1 MSDASR
7 APYPV
12 VSARTLEPPAA
23 RGWRGMGTARRER
36 SELPRLEPHQ
46 VAVYRVGEDWVESH
60 GDLDPRSETA
70 VRATSVTVVDRRR
83 DVPVEAMVTVP
94 SADGTDCAVRVRFR
108 CTAED
113 AVELM
118 REGGPA
124 DVSAALVSYLQ
135 GCPALT
141 GEYVPHGDAQLAEVS
156 KRICANVT
164 AYALAQPPRL
174 PGMGVELVSV
184 DLLTPDQLRELQQ
197 RLAEL
202 EFQRQRDAVEQAVAQ
217 ERTKREQEHQQ
228 QLALLNQQHQEEIQ
242 RREQE
247 AELHLSEQRAAYERE
262 QEALDAGQEERFG
275 SRFALWRAYRRK
287 EVTAEQL
294 ADRLGG
300 AEREVREAEERRDET
315 ERALLERLSSLYRE
329 DVRTDTE
336 RADRRWE
343 VERQQKIRELEA
355 GREERQRRDQQRRED
370 ALRKERDDRTRADRR
385 QEMKF
390 ELYKKLVQEG
400 HTATMPIDMQR
411 LLEELIGGT
420 IGSGADDVRTEVEAG
435 ERVDDSGPAPAG
447 GTDDASRS
455 GPANAGA
462 RAAGDGK
469 RYEDD
474 GQDPFDIGDVGRE
487 ENGY

>member
-60 GDLDPRSETA
+60 GDLDLRSETA
-70 VRATSVTVVDRRR
+70 VRATSVAVVDRRR
-83 DVPVEAMVTVP
+83 DVPVEAMITVP

-124 DVSAALVSYLQ
+124 DASAALVSYLQ
-135 GCPALT
+135 GCPALA
-141 GEYVPHGDAQLAEVS
+141 GEYVPHGVAQLAEVT
-156 KRICANVT
+156 KRICADVT
-164 AYALAQPPRL
+164 AFALAQPPRL
-174 PGMGVELVSV
+174 PGMAVGLVSV

-202 EFQRQRDAVEQAVAQ
+202 AFTRQRDAVEQAVAQ
-217 ERTKREQEHQQ
+217 ERTRRKQEHEQE
-228 QLALLNQQHQEEIQ
+228 LALLTQQHQEELQ
-242 RREQE
+242 RRAQE
-247 AELHLSEQRAAYERE
+247 AELNLAEQRAAFERE
-262 QEALDAGQEERFG
+262 QESLDVGHEERFG

-287 EVTAEQL
+287 ELTAEQL
-294 ADRLGG
+294 ADRLGS
-300 AEREVREAEERRDET
+300 AERDLRDAEERRDET
-315 ERALLERLSSLYRE
+315 ERALLERLSNLWRE
-329 DVRTDTE
+329 DLRTDTE

-343 VERQQKIRELEA
+343 VERQEKIRELEA
-355 GREERQRRDQQRRED
+355 GREERRRRDQQRRED
-370 ALRKERDDRTRADRR
+370 ALRKERDDRQRADRR

-390 ELYKKLVQEG
+390 ELYKRLVQEG

-420 IGSGADDVRTEVEAG
+420 IQSGPDDVRAEVEAG
-435 ERVDDSGPAPAG
+435 ERVEGPRPARTDGADDAPRSGPAPAEA
-447 GTDDASRS
+447 DA
-455 GPANAGA
+455 G
-462 RAAGDGK
+462 

-474 GQDPFDIGDVGRE
+474 GRDNPSDIGDVGRE
-487 ENGY
+487 EYGY

>member
-1 MSDASR
+1 MSEAAR

-12 VSARTLEPPAA
+12 VSTRTLEPPAA

-46 VAVYRVGEDWVESH
+46 VAVYRVGEDWAESH

-118 REGGPA
+118 REGGPSDA
-124 DVSAALVSYLQ
+124 SDALVSYLQ
-135 GCPALT
+135 GCPALAE
-141 GEYVPHGDAQLAEVS
+141 EYVPQGDAQLAEVT

-164 AYALAQPPRL
+164 AFALAQPPRL
-174 PGMGVELVSV
+174 PGMAVELVSV
-184 DLLTPDQLRELQQ
+184 DLLTPAQLSELRQ

-202 EFQRQRDAVEQAVAQ
+202 RLQQERDAVEQAVAQ
-217 ERTKREQEHQQ
+217 ERAKREQEYQQ
-228 QLALLNQQHQEEIQ
+228 QLVALKQQHEEQ
-242 RREQE
+242 MRQREQE
-247 AELHLSEQRAAYERE
+247 AELNLAEQRAAYERE
-262 QEALDAGQEERFG
+262 QESLDAGQEERLG

-287 EVTAEQL
+287 ELTAEQL
-294 ADRLGG
+294 ADRLGS
-300 AEREVREAEERRDET
+300 AERDLREAEERRDDT
-315 ERALLERLSSLYRE
+315 QRALQEKLDKLLRE
-329 DVRTDTE
+329 DLRIEAE

-343 VERQQKIRELEA
+343 VEHQEKLRELEA
-355 GREERQRRDQQRRED
+355 GREERRHRDGQRRED
-370 ALRKERDDRTRADRR
+370 ALRKERDDRQRADRR

-390 ELYKKLVQEG
+390 ELYKRLVQEG

-411 LLEELIGGT
+411 LLEELLGGT
-420 IGSGADDVRTEVEAG
+420 LDSGHDDVRTEVEAG
-435 ERVDDSGPAPAG
+435 EPTPGPAAVD
-447 GTDDASRS
+447 GTADAPRS
-455 GPANAGA
+455 GSGSTGA
-462 RAAGDGK
+462 RASGDGE

-474 GQDPFDIGDVGRE
+474 EQNPYDVGPAGRE
-487 ENGY
+487 EYGD

>member
-12 VSARTLEPPAA
+12 VSTRTLEPPAA

-118 REGGPA
+118 REGGPPEA
-124 DVSAALVSYLQ
+124 SDALVSYLQ
-135 GCPALT
+135 GCPALAE
-141 GEYVPHGDAQLAEVS
+141 EYVPHGDAQLAEVT

-164 AYALAQPPRL
+164 AFTLAQPPRL
-174 PGMGVELVSV
+174 PGMAVELVSV
-184 DLLTPDQLRELQQ
+184 DLLTPGQLRELQQ

-202 EFQRQRDAVEQAVAQ
+202 EVQRQRDAVEQAVAQ
-217 ERTKREQEHQQ
+217 ERVTREQEYQQ

-247 AELHLSEQRAAYERE
+247 AELNLAEQRAAYERE
-262 QEALDAGQEERFG
+262 QEALDAGQEERLG

-294 ADRLGG
+294 AERLGS
-300 AEREVREAEERRDET
+300 AERELREVAERRDET
-315 ERALLERLSSLYRE
+315 QRALQERLDKMLRE
-329 DVRTDTE
+329 DLRIETE

-343 VERQQKIRELEA
+343 VKRQEKRHELETN
-355 GREERQRRDQQRRED
+355 REERQRRDQQRRED
-370 ALRKERDDRTRADRR
+370 ALRKERDDRQRADRR

-390 ELYKKLVQEG
+390 ELYKRLVHEG

-411 LLEELIGGT
+411 LLEELLGGT
-420 IGSGADDVRTEVEAG
+420 LDGVPGDIRTEVEAG
-435 ERVDDSGPAPAG
+435 EPGPGPADGTEGAPAPG
-447 GTDDASRS
+447 SASTGTRAS
-455 GPANAGA
+455 A
-462 RAAGDGK
+462 DGE

-474 GQDPFDIGDVGRE
+474 EQDPYDVGPAGRE
-487 ENGY
+487 EYGD

>member
-12 VSARTLEPPAA
+12 VSTRTLEPPAA

-60 GDLDPRSETA
+60 GDLDLRSETA
-70 VRATSVTVVDRRR
+70 VRATSVAVVDRRR
-83 DVPVEAMVTVP
+83 DVPVEAMITVP

-113 AVELM
+113 SVELM
-118 REGGPA
+118 REGGPSDA
-124 DVSAALVSYLQ
+124 SAALVSYLQ
-135 GCPALT
+135 GCPALA
-141 GEYVPHGDAQLAEVS
+141 GEYVPHGDAQLAEVT

-164 AYALAQPPRL
+164 AFALAQPPRL
-174 PGMGVELVSV
+174 PGMAVELVSV

-202 EFQRQRDAVEQAVAQ
+202 EFTRQREAVEQAVAQ
-217 ERTKREQEHQQ
+217 ERTKRKQEHEQE
-228 QLALLNQQHQEEIQ
+228 LALLTQQHQEELQ

-247 AELHLSEQRAAYERE
+247 AELNLAEQRAAYERE
-262 QEALDAGQEERFG
+262 QEALDVGQEERFG

-287 EVTAEQL
+287 ELTAEQL
-294 ADRLGG
+294 ADRLGS
-300 AEREVREAEERRDET
+300 AERDLRDAEERRDET
-315 ERALLERLSSLYRE
+315 ERALLERLSNLWRE
-329 DVRTDTE
+329 DLRTDTE

-343 VERQQKIRELEA
+343 VERQEKIRELEA

-370 ALRKERDDRTRADRR
+370 ALRKERDDRQRADRR

-390 ELYKKLVQEG
+390 ELYKRLVQEG

-420 IGSGADDVRTEVEAG
+420 IQSGPDDVRTEVEAG
-435 ERVDDSGPAPAG
+435 ERVDEPGRARTDGA
-447 GTDDASRS
+447 DDAPRS
-455 GPANAGA
+455 GPPPAEA
-462 RAAGDGK
+462 RAK

-474 GQDPFDIGDVGRE
+474 GQDNPSDIGDVGRE
-487 ENGY
+487 EYGY